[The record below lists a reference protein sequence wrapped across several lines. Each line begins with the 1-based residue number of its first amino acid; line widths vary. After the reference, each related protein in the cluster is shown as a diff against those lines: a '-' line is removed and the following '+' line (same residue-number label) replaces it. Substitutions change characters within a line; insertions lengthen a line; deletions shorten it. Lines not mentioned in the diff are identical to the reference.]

1 MATSPLRSVYTRT
14 ASPFG
19 KTPNGSPAVPVDP
32 DIVAS
37 VVKSVV
43 ISVAVRPFTHLQP

>member
-1 MATSPLRSVYTRT
+1 MATSPFRSVNSRT

-19 KTPNGSPAVPVDP
+19 KTPNGSPAVPLDP

-43 ISVAVRPFTHLQP
+43 LSVVVRPFTHLRP